1 MIHTY
6 YNYSEPFLSRGW
18 YNGNMSQS
26 DATESTE
33 EEFGS
38 QQGALSQLEQAG
50 QALFRLGRIFS
61 KQPMREQLMGRTK
74 QAVELS
80 RILVSEA
87 VAMGPEEPDQEITVG
102 VVAERLA
109 IDPSTASRLVA
120 ETMNAGYLVRV
131 PSQIDSR
138 RAALE
143 LTEAGRELVELAHHY
158 QRTVFEQ
165 VTGDWPA
172 DERQEFARLLIK
184 FVTSFSEAR
193 SRLTEQET
201 RRE

>member
-1 MIHTY
+1 
-6 YNYSEPFLSRGW
+6 
-18 YNGNMSQS
+18 MSQS
-26 DATESTE
+26 DAIKSTE
-33 EEFGS
+33 EVEENSIG
-38 QQGALSQLEQAG
+38 QQEASSQLDQAG
-50 QALFRLGRIFS
+50 QTLFRLGRIFS
-61 KQPMREQLMGRTK
+61 KQPMREQLMGHTQ

-87 VAMGPEEPDQEITVG
+87 VAMGPEEPGQEITVG
-102 VVAERLA
+102 VVAERLT

-120 ETMNAGYLVRV
+120 ETMNAGYLARV

-143 LTEAGRELVELAHHY
+143 LTAAGRELVEQAHQY

-165 VTGDWPA
+165 VTGDWPE

-184 FVTSFSEAR
+184 FVASFSEIKI
-193 SRLTEQET
+193 ET
-201 RRE
+201 RSKLTNSFEKSF

>member
-1 MIHTY
+1 
-6 YNYSEPFLSRGW
+6 
-18 YNGNMSQS
+18 MSQS
-26 DATESTE
+26 DATKSTE

-38 QQGALSQLEQAG
+38 QQDASSQLDQVGQAGQAG

-61 KQPMREQLMGRTK
+61 KQPMREQLMGRTR

-87 VAMGPEEPDQEITVG
+87 VAMGPEELDQEITVG
-102 VVAERLA
+102 VVAARLA

-120 ETMNAGYLVRV
+120 ETMNAGYLARV

-143 LTEAGRELVELAHHY
+143 LTEAGHELVEQAHQY
-158 QRTVFEQ
+158 QRSVFEQ
-165 VTGDWPA
+165 VTGNWPE

-184 FVTSFSEAR
+184 FVASFSEQR
-193 SRLTEQET
+193 SNQY
-201 RRE
+201 